1 MILPQNTVRHLVLEA
16 IFPTAFVQ
24 KGLGL
29 HLVVYAFK
37 PACDI
42 IKLDETQIID
52 WQLSQEASAQN

>member
-1 MILPQNTVRHLVLEA
+1 MVLPQNTVRRLVLEV
-16 IFPTAFVQ
+16 ILPTAFVQ

-42 IKLDETQIID
+42 IKLDEAQIFD
-52 WQLSQEASAQN
+52 WQLSQEASPQH